1 MLFCLS
7 RGWDRSG
14 AAAKLL
20 GRTARFA
27 EATKAVAKAT
37 EVAKRIKQV
46 TPLATHERA
55 VVSRL
60 GAAAGGAGQVY
71 SDASQGHLSSARDLA
86 GAMAGGALQAQ
97 LALRGRPTLAGAAGG
112 ATTSMLQDALNGRSV
127 SAGNAAEAAGAGAA
141 MGKLGDIIGR
151 GRFFY
156 GVSREPETFDQRVI
170 YNNKDKEMKGED
182 FSKLRTLANF
192 DTTASTD
199 KRRLYLDAGGFTVPD
214 QRTGL
219 GQYVESKAGPGANT
233 RKRQIQ
239 ANNQPG
245 LNYRIDHLLPGD
257 IGSLFGFLRSQIGYH
272 LPDYMQLDS
281 NPQNQQGQ

>member
-1 MLFCLS
+1 
-7 RGWDRSG
+7 
-14 AAAKLL
+14 
-20 GRTARFA
+20 
-27 EATKAVAKAT
+27 
-37 EVAKRIKQV
+37 
-46 TPLATHERA
+46 
-55 VVSRL
+55 
-60 GAAAGGAGQVY
+60 
-71 SDASQGHLSSARDLA
+71 
-86 GAMAGGALQAQ
+86 
-97 LALRGRPTLAGAAGG
+97 
-112 ATTSMLQDALNGRSV
+112 
-127 SAGNAAEAAGAGAA
+127 